1 MWRKNRVTQR
11 PREKAWKQESMDTEQ
26 GEEES
31 VDTEQEEEESM
42 DMEQEEEEHVQYSGR
57 WVI

>member
-11 PREKAWKQESMDTEQ
+11 PREKAWKQESMDMEQ

-31 VDTEQEEEESM
+31 VD
-42 DMEQEEEEHVQYSGR
+42 MELGR
-57 WVI
+57 RGRGRGARG